1 MLTAYISEEKIMARK
16 LITNHQNKIVF
27 THFCT
32 YPTKKRFDFGR
43 AFPELVPRS
52 HVTRTPSLGVR
63 YSCPEDTAIPA
74 RGLWDSTKVR
84 YCRIYKIYT
93 SIFSVYIL
101 CINIQ
106 QCKVT
111 LVLSNFPE
119 YTE

>member
-1 MLTAYISEEKIMARK
+1 MLTGYISEEKIMARK

-32 YPTKKRFDFGR
+32 YPTKKRLISGEPFQNS
-43 AFPELVPRS
+43 FPDPMLRERLACM
-52 HVTRTPSLGVR
+52 GVR
-63 YSCPEDTAIPA
+63 YSCPEDTAA

-111 LVLSNFPE
+111 LVFSNFPE